1 MKVILLK
8 DVKAQGK
15 KGDLIDVSDGYAR
28 NFLLPKGLAQ
38 EATKQ
43 NLNVLEGKKG
53 SEQYRKNLEEEK
65 ARNIAARMEEIIVK
79 MTAKAGVGGR
89 LFGSITSKEIAKE
102 LEAQYNIKIDKRKI
116 NLPDGIKSCGT
127 TEVKVNLYPQIVGKF
142 RVQVTEE

>member
-8 DVKAQGK
+8 DVKSQGK

-28 NFLLPKGLAQ
+28 NFLLPKGFAQ

-53 SEQYRKNLEEEK
+53 SEQYHKNLEEEK
-65 ARNIAARMEEIIVK
+65 ARNIASRMEEIIVK

-116 NLPDGIKSCGT
+116 NLPEGIKCCGT
-127 TEVKVNLYPQIVGKF
+127 TEVKVNLYPQITGKF
-142 RVQVTEE
+142 RVQVTEQ